1 MSTLW
6 SIYIGGM
13 DEYHAA
19 PSETAAHQMAATHNA
34 AITQWYSD
42 CPDDTGFRPPL
53 EVALAKV
60 EPWPFDAS
68 DHAADLSDFDYAEW
82 GLKGSTP

>member
-1 MSTLW
+1 MNTLW

-19 PSETAAHQMAATHNA
+19 PNEAVAKHMVEKHNA
-34 AITQWYSD
+34 SITQWYAE

-60 EPWPFDAS
+60 EPWPFDANEHTE
-68 DHAADLSDFDYAEW
+68 DMAEFDPTEW
-82 GLKGSTP
+82 GLEGGAA